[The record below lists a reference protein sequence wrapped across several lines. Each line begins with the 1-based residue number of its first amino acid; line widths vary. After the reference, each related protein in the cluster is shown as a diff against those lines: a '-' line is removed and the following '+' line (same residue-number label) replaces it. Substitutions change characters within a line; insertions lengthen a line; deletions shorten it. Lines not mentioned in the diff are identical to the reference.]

1 RISNYSSNV
10 STRLHPYSQESL
22 NPPHLSPLLWSAV
35 PCSSRAEVDWRS
47 MAGGKRKRRDSGEDG
62 DDAAYATP
70 AAAAS
75 AEEQG
80 VRSAGKK
87 QAVLPSMIKNKA
99 KRTEVHANLKRE
111 KKLEKRRRAKAR
123 EAATKRALELG
134 EEPPE
139 KKVPHTIENTR
150 ELDETVCKPD
160 DEELN
165 EMAPTLKRRNRK
177 HLQPEE
183 EGSEDDEVTSSE
195 EEEEEEEEEEVLSED
210 ESEEADSEH
219 DMKEDGDSDDVEGTD
234 DEDVNEAEGIGG
246 PRQNASRG
254 GEELEELEKEYQSL
268 QQQEQSLLSNLKHQR
283 DEDRIKGQAI
293 KNQKALWNK
302 NLEFRF
308 LLQKAFSKSNRLPQ
322 EPLRFKFHDHDKT
335 VENAYSEL
343 ILSSEKMLNSM
354 LQLQEALL
362 EKNTSIS
369 QDNYVASNKLEVGN
383 HDKWF
388 QIQSMQCRIAPFRNS
403 SIDKWQRKTQVTS
416 GAAAIKS
423 KLHAFNQNISDQ
435 VAAYMR
441 DPSRMIGRMQSK
453 RSAVGILGESPE
465 EIVTE
470 SKEDGNV
477 ELANINGDPE
487 LIDDSE
493 FYQQLLKEFFESFD
507 VASEPAY
514 SALRKS
520 QTRKRNTVDR
530 RASKSRKIR

>member
-1 RISNYSSNV
+1 ARR
-10 STRLHPYSQESL
+10 RLLNRHGAGPLWTGLGPVESRFKP
-22 NPPHLSPLLWSAV
+22 NPPSASSLSSPSPTTLGPLARALPTNASAV
-35 PCSSRAEVDWRS
+35 
-47 MAGGKRKRRDSGEDG
+47 
-62 DDAAYATP
+62 
-70 AAAAS
+70 
-75 AEEQG
+75 
-80 VRSAGKK
+80 
-87 QAVLPSMIKNKA
+87 AVC
-99 KRTEVHANLKRE
+99 
-111 KKLEKRRRAKAR
+111 RRAQ
-123 EAATKRALELG
+123 
-134 EEPPE
+134 
-139 KKVPHTIENTR
+139 
-150 ELDETVCKPD
+150 
-160 DEELN
+160 LN

-183 EGSEDDEVTSSE
+183 EGSEDEEVTSS
-195 EEEEEEEEEEVLSED
+195 EEEEEEEVLSED

-246 PRQNASRG
+246 PRQNVSRG

-268 QQQEQSLLSNLKHQR
+268 QQQEQSLLSNLRHQR
-283 DEDRIKGQAI
+283 DEDRLKGQAI

-308 LLQKAFSKSNRLPQ
+308 LLQKAFAKSNRLPQ
-322 EPLRFKFHDHDKT
+322 EPLRSKFHDYDKT

-343 ILSSEKMLNSM
+343 ILTSEKTLNSM

-383 HDKWF
+383 DDKWF

-441 DPSRMIGRMQSK
+441 DPSRMIGRMQLK

-477 ELANINGDPE
+477 ELANVDGDPE

-507 VASEPAY
+507 IASEPAY

-520 QTRKRNTVDR
+520 QTRKRKTVDR
-530 RASKSRKIR
+530 RASKSRKIRYSVHEKIVNFMAPLPMVLPPMAPKLFENLFGLQKKESTFNL